1 MTITVTYQP
10 DKSVSFGN
18 TVLLWDT
25 DRQQV
30 RTLLNDNFKIADDVI
45 DLSQYNNGDTS
56 KNIIQRRDIYENYK
70 GQENFFFLNFDSNDK
85 LAEIELHHGLVIG
98 IEGVDIDFSMDVEK
112 VAELLTSISND
123 KKQLSDGEYFF
134 EKLKL
139 TIASSEAIGG
149 DGSELAYFYC
159 SKDISHLVDNGVC
172 S

>member
-10 DKSVSFGN
+10 DKSVSIGD

-30 RTLLNDNFKIADDVI
+30 RRLLNDKFKIADDVI

-56 KNIIQRRDIYENYK
+56 KNIIRRRDIYENFK
-70 GQENFFFLNFDSNDK
+70 EQENFFFLNFDSNDK
-85 LAEIELHHGLVIG
+85 LTEIELHHGLVIS
-98 IEGVDIDFSMDVEK
+98 IEGVDIEFSMDVKK
-112 VAELLTSISND
+112 VVELLSSISND
-123 KKQLSDGEYFF
+123 KKKLSDGEYLF

-139 TIASSEAIGG
+139 TIASSDAMGG
-149 DGSELAYFYC
+149 DGTELAYFYC
-159 SKDISHLVDNGVC
+159 SKDISHLVDNEVC